1 MTEFQRGHW
10 YKGMFITLD
19 GGEGSGK
26 STVMRGVLTE
36 LRGKGYFVVVG
47 REPGGTIIGEE
58 IRHVLQY
65 SKSNGGMSPETE
77 LFLFE
82 GARAQLFREVVVPTL
97 IGGGIY
103 FSDRGDDS
111 SSAYQGRGRGLDV
124 EFIDLANRIASQGIK
139 PDLTFILDIDPKIG
153 LELARGKG
161 VRDRMES
168 QAMDFYERVREG
180 YLEVARREPKRC
192 KVIESVKDKLDVAKL
207 QIMEE
212 ISKFIRIYDLD
223 RILKK

>member
-1 MTEFQRGHW
+1 MVYSGVQPMHQLSRMSLLVPVFTAAA
-10 YKGMFITLD
+10 KGRVSRLTYPSSSS
-19 GGEGSGK
+19 GASPSGK
-26 STVMRGVLTE
+26 
-36 LRGKGYFVVVG
+36 
-47 REPGGTIIGEE
+47 
-58 IRHVLQY
+58 
-65 SKSNGGMSPETE
+65 ETK
-77 LFLFE
+77 
-82 GARAQLFREVVVPTL
+82 
-97 IGGGIY
+97 I
-103 FSDRGDDS
+103 
-111 SSAYQGRGRGLDV
+111 
-124 EFIDLANRIASQGIK
+124 IDLANRIASQGIK